1 MSATKPAAEHAGAL
15 LTIDLA
21 ALKENYRRLCQ
32 QAKGVPLA
40 AVVKADAYGLGAAAC
55 VPALAEAGAE
65 TFFVVQLAEGIAVRA
80 ALAACG
86 REARIFVLLGPL
98 PGSEPVF
105 LEHKL
110 TPVLNTLGD
119 IERWR
124 TFAARQDKS
133 LPAVLH
139 VDTGMNRLGLEPA
152 EVARLANE
160 PELLNCIDV
169 VLVMS
174 HLACAEEA
182 EHPLNARQ
190 LARFQAARAR
200 LPRAPASFA
209 NSSGLFRGPDYLF
222 DLGRPGAALY
232 GINPTPAAANP
243 MCQVAQLQ
251 ARIVQVR
258 TIDPPETVGYGA
270 AHSARR
276 RSQIATVALG
286 YADGYLRSLSNR
298 GCGWIAGQRVPL
310 VGRVSMDL
318 TTFDVT
324 DLPAGVALP
333 GAMIELLGPALDC
346 DGVGA
351 AAGTIG
357 YEILT
362 SLGSR
367 YHRSYHS

>member
-1 MSATKPAAEHAGAL
+1 MTIDKASAGAF

-21 ALKENYRRLCQ
+21 ALKDNYRRLCK
-32 QAKGVPLA
+32 QAAGVPLA
-40 AVVKADAYGLGAAAC
+40 AVVKADAYGLGDAAC

-86 REARIFVLLGPL
+86 RAARVFILLGPL
-98 PGSEPVF
+98 PGSEPAF
-105 LEHKL
+105 LQHEL
-110 TPVLNTLGD
+110 IPVLNTLGD

-124 TFAARQDKS
+124 AFAARQGKP
-133 LPAVLH
+133 LPAALH

-152 EVARLANE
+152 EVARLADE
-160 PELLNCIDV
+160 PELLSGIEV

-182 EHPLNARQ
+182 EHPLNASQ
-190 LARFQAARAR
+190 LARFQSARAR

-209 NSSGLFRGPDYLF
+209 NSSALFRGPDYLF

-232 GINPTPAAANP
+232 GINPTPGYPNP
-243 MCQVAQLQ
+243 MGQVVNLQ
-251 ARIVQVR
+251 ARILQVR
-258 TIDPPETVGYGA
+258 TIDPAETVGYGA
-270 AHSARR
+270 THSARR
-276 RSQIATVALG
+276 RSRIATVALG

-298 GCGWIAGQRVPL
+298 GSGWIAGQRVPL

-318 TTFDVT
+318 ATFDVT

-333 GAMIELLGPALDC
+333 GAVIELLGPTLDC
-346 DGVGA
+346 DTLGE

-357 YEILT
+357 YEVLT

-367 YHRSYHS
+367 YHRSYHP